1 MEIPAQDGSY
11 VSRESD
17 KGTQSEVGFKL
28 TPYKLSLLHVLGCY
42 LSASSMGSRLRS
54 AVSLGSL
61 NHDFIGIALSMGKTK
76 QEQYCK
82 IITFMEAC
90 LRHGIKQLKG
100 HYELHLANLTF
111 AIDPELHDIN

>member
-11 VSRESD
+11 VSRESE

-42 LSASSMGSRLRS
+42 LSASQHGQQVLRS

-61 NHDFIGIALSMGKTK
+61 NHDFIGIALSTGKTK
-76 QEQYCK
+76 QEQYLQK
-82 IITFMEAC
+82 YHSYGSLFTAWN
-90 LRHGIKQLKG
+90 IKQLKG

-111 AIDPELHDIN
+111 AIDP

>member
-11 VSRESD
+11 VSRESE

-28 TPYKLSLLHVLGCY
+28 TPYKLSLLHALGCY

-61 NHDFIGIALSMGKTK
+61 NHDFIGIALSMRENKTRTILQNNHFYGSLFTALNK
-76 QEQYCK
+76 
-82 IITFMEAC
+82 T
-90 LRHGIKQLKG
+90 IKRSL
-100 HYELHLANLTF
+100 
-111 AIDPELHDIN
+111 